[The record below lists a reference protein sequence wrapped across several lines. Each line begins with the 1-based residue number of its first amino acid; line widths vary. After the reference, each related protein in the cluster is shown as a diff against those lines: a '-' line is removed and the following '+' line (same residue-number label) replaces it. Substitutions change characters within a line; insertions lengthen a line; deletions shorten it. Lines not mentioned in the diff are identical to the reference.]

1 MRLSHLRLL
10 GVAALGGALP
20 SVGHCDPGLQFVMFN
35 DTALQRPAFLGVD
48 TQLNMTLTGYNDCSR
63 LWIGQITFPV
73 TGEIAF
79 DAECQQGLRLHIGGR
94 LVIDGWGPDR
104 LRRGSVKA
112 QAGETLPLRLEYY
125 HLGGEAFLRLKW
137 SWQGHAAELVTPSAL
152 SHTDE
157 DAAHAKAIMEGKELV
172 GMGNQG
178 PYVAPD
184 EPVVSAP
191 AGDEEDCS
199 SIYAPGQAS
208 RSAEPLILGP
218 GPHLFIDDHLV
229 EQSEKVTRRVNRLER
244 DPNIPNPIITGR
256 EDRNYQPFLTVLRAP
271 ETGLF
276 RIWYGAYGDSPDGVT
291 SHIGYMESDDG
302 IHWKRPARQ
311 LEDPAPIQF
320 GTSVIDDGPEY
331 PDPSRRYKLGWWKD
345 GGLKIA
351 TSPDGIEW
359 TPLAP
364 YVVLKHNHDITNII
378 RDPLRERY
386 VATVSV
392 YTTGED
398 WAGNRRITLQSESAD
413 LLHWSKPW
421 LIIRPRPEVDSGET
435 QFYAMNGHLFRGDL
449 WIGLVKVLRDD
460 LKAPG
465 TPDGAFGVGYSAL
478 AWTRDGKHWVRD
490 TDPFFEPD
498 PDPAAWDHAHAWLD
512 WQLPVGDEVFIYY
525 GGYKSGHK
533 MNRYEERQIGL
544 VRMKRDRYVARE
556 AKGEPGTLRTPLV
569 TLDGASITLNARV
582 QGELR
587 VRVLGPEGRPL
598 EGFGFDDCAP
608 IAGDSPDHAVAW
620 RGSPRIPQGQP
631 VRLEF
636 RLIDAELY
644 SFDLHPAAAE

>member
-1 MRLSHLRLL
+1 MIC
-10 GVAALGGALP
+10 ALQV
-20 SVGHCDPGLQFVMFN
+20 VGHCAPGLQFVMFN
-35 DTALQRPAFLGVD
+35 DTALQRPAFAGAD
-48 TQLNMTLTGYNDCSR
+48 TQLNMAVTGYRDCSR
-63 LWIGQITFPV
+63 LWLGQITFPV
-73 TGEIAF
+73 AGEIIF
-79 DAECQQGLRLHIGGR
+79 EAECQQGLRLYVGGT

-104 LRRGSVKA
+104 PRRGSINA
-112 QAGETLPLRLEYY
+112 RTGETLPLRLEYY

-137 SWQGHAAELVTPSAL
+137 SWEGHAPELVPPSAL
-152 SHTDE
+152 SYA
-157 DAAHAKAIMEGKELV
+157 DADAVHAQAILEGKELV

-178 PYVAPD
+178 PYAAPD

-199 SIYAPGQAS
+199 SVYMPGQTS
-208 RSAEPLILGP
+208 RPAEPLSLAV
-218 GPHLFIDDHLV
+218 GPHLFIDDYLV
-229 EQSEKVTRRVNRLER
+229 DQTDGITRRVNRPLR
-244 DPNIPNPIITGR
+244 DPDIPNPIITGR
-256 EDRNYQPFLTVLRAP
+256 EDRNYQPFLTVLRDP
-271 ETGLF
+271 ETGVF
-276 RIWYGAYGDSPDGVT
+276 RIWYGAYGESPDGVT

-320 GTSVIDDGPEY
+320 GSSVIDDGPEY

-351 TSPDGIEW
+351 TSPDGITW

-378 RDPLRERY
+378 RDPLRDRY

-392 YTTGED
+392 YTTGEG
-398 WAGNRRITLQSESAD
+398 WTGNRRITLQSESAD

-421 LIIRPRPEVDSGET
+421 LIIRPRPEVDPGET
-435 QFYAMNGHLFRGDL
+435 QFYAMNGHLFRGNL
-449 WIGLVKVLRDD
+449 WIGLVKVLRDE

-465 TPDGAFGVGYSAL
+465 TPEGAFGVGHSAL

-490 TDPFFEPD
+490 TEPFFEPD

-556 AKGEPGTLRTPLV
+556 ARGESGTLRTPLV
-569 TLDGASITLNARV
+569 VLEGESITLNARAD
-582 QGELR
+582 GEIR
-587 VRVLGPEGRPL
+587 VRVLGADGQTL
-598 EGFGFDDCAP
+598 DGFGLDDCAP
-608 IAGDSPDHAVAW
+608 ITGDSVAHPVTW
-620 RGSPRIPQGQP
+620 RRVSRIPQGQP

-636 RLIDAELY
+636 RLTDAELY
-644 SFDLHPAAAE
+644 AFDLYSAAAAE